1 MSKEQSFDWSKY
13 ETIKRTENPPISTQS
28 NQESFDW
35 SKFEKA
41 PPKESTL
48 MSTARSIYQP
58 ISGYAQA
65 TTWPADIVKMIGQ
78 GEAIGE
84 LGDLE
89 ERIPELQKQ
98 FPQAPWQNYKDI
110 DKEQYMQNVQTA
122 GEYLPTQS
130 NIERGIENITG
141 LPLTAQ
147 TTLDKALRLGG
158 TAAGFRGGDFI
169 DSWKLAPG
177 AEARAIEK
185 GVAGITAPVVSEGL
199 QKMGVPEPIAEN
211 IGLLGSQFTP
221 IPKSLPTGTTPVIK
235 KSGMPERGF
244 EKITK
249 ATKVSEGKY
258 ADITSAI
265 ETDMR
270 QATDNLFSEAS
281 PTYVEMKTNPNF
293 RDERIAGME
302 NVKNLASGLTRKV
315 DSNNVRKEFVKL
327 VNERLKES
335 GGIAQSEF
343 DRELLREARIRLRGI
358 KKDTPVSATQ
368 LTEQYRKGNVS
379 RGKLFELGSSTSRNE
394 AKQEAE
400 RLLNQSTSNVIQT
413 HYPQTEFA
421 KEILSENKA
430 WSNMEAAES
439 AKGFVDSL
447 FTPEGINFNNAKKLL
462 KDNSQTR
469 NLRRMLGKDKFNQLK
484 EMAKDFVQQG
494 EKYKLLKP
502 GKGVDA
508 VGVGKDLLL
517 LTHHPVLAGGSLL
530 NTGRQFFKGRGLDK
544 VSKNLTY
551 SQVPQNA
558 KTGLAKVVEEAYAD
572 FQKP

>member
-13 ETIKRTENPPISTQS
+13 ETIKRTKNPPISTQS

-122 GEYLPTQS
+122 GEYFPTQS

>member
-1 MSKEQSFDWSKY
+1 MV
-13 ETIKRTENPPISTQS
+13 T
-28 NQESFDW
+28 DW
-35 SKFEKA
+35 SKFKTFEEVTGQQMPTKQQEVET
-41 PPKESTL
+41 PLSNDKPTDWSQFKEIPQKESFGKA
-48 MSTARSIYQP
+48 SARSAYQP
-58 ISGYAQA
+58 FAGYAQA
-65 TTWPADIVKMIGQ
+65 TTWPADMLK
-78 GEAIGE
+78 AIASPLAMAYARDE
-84 LGDLE
+84 MSQMGDMSKE
-89 ERIPELQKQ
+89 EKNSYMSGANLASEH
-98 FPQAPWQNYKDI
+98 F
-110 DKEQYMQNVQTA
+110 DKYA
-122 GEYLPTQS
+122 PTQS
-130 NIERGIENITG
+130 NVERGIENITG

-211 IGLLGSQFTP
+211 IGLLGSQLTP
-221 IPKSLPTGTTPVIK
+221 IPKSIPTGTTPVIK

-293 RDERIAGME
+293 RDERIAGMK

-430 WSNMEAAES
+430 WSNMEEADS

-502 GKGVDA
+502 GKGIDA

-558 KTGLAKVVEEAYAD
+558 KTGLAKVVEEAYTD